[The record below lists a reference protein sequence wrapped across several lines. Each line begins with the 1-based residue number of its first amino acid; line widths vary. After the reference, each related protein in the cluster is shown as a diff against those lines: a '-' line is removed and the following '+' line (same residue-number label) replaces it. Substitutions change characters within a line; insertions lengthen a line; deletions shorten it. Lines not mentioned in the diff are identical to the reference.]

1 VATHTYRYKLAD
13 PTLSRLAF
21 EVPGT
26 SVVGSLAPSLYL
38 DITADSANKAD
49 LDDALT
55 TRGYT
60 FFSTDPVD
68 TVSQAA
74 ASTAGSATPL
84 TGLDREVRVASTA
97 NVASIT
103 GLLTIDGVT
112 TVAGDRVLLKNQSTG
127 SQNGVYIASAS
138 AWSYAPDWATNS
150 VVAEAIVRSSEG
162 TANLHKKWRL
172 NTQGAII
179 VGTTSLSFVD
189 DTGSSTDTDAIHKS
203 VAAEISTITEKTTPV
218 SADLLIIEDS
228 AAANAKKRVQIGN
241 LPSSG
246 ISATTHKTLL
256 QLIHF
261 IDEGPAEGFTTGA
274 TKTTTGTVFPTQN
287 RWKRADATNLVDQNI
302 TWTGVTPTTIEW
314 KVYDTDGSTVLATVT
329 DTITYS
335 GVFEASRSRSIA

>member
-1 VATHTYRYKLAD
+1 MASHVYRYKLAD

-49 LDDALT
+49 LDDAMT

-60 FFSTDPVD
+60 SFSTDPVD

-97 NVASIT
+97 NVAAIT

-112 TVAGDRVLLKNQSTG
+112 TVAGDRVLLKDQSTG
-127 SQNGVYIASAS
+127 SQNGIYVAASG
-138 AWSYAPDWATNS
+138 AWAYATDWATTS
-150 VVAEAIVRSSEG
+150 VVPEATVRVSEG
-162 TANLHKKWRL
+162 TANGHTKWRL
-172 NTQGAII
+172 NNTGTIT
-179 VGTTSLSFVD
+179 VGTTSLTFV
-189 DTGSSTDTDAIHKS
+189 S
-203 VAAEISTITEKTTPV
+203 
-218 SADLLIIEDS
+218 DS
-228 AAANAKKRVQIGN
+228 
-241 LPSSG
+241 SSG
-246 ISATTHKTLL
+246 ISAAAHKTLL